1 MINLKISRFV
11 ERPLRNSS
19 KKKDKT
25 KMKRLA
31 VVVGVAAVATLAG
44 CKNPNFKRSEPDA
57 EAKVVPANT
66 ADEKVVTP
74 VETMPKAVEEVKKDD
89 VVTPKS
95 DESKVEAPK
104 IDESKVEEPKE
115 VEETTTY
122 IIQRGDTLSK
132 ISKKYN
138 IKLQGILAVNP
149 QIKDSSK
156 IRLGQKIKL
165 PGKVDV
171 GAQTVPAG
179 AFATTKKPANE
190 KPAKVFKP
198 YEGATEDYTVKSG
211 DTLGAIAYS
220 RGINVRQLKK
230 LNNLTNDN
238 LKIGQKLKVPAKAAK
253 ENKAVVVAP
262 VNPPASVVTPKP
274 EEPVVEPAPA
284 EETPVVES
292 EPVVPTVAAPEIETV
307 DHVVGDKEDLIGIA
321 MKRRV
326 NISEIRDCNPLIDCD
341 NLKEGMVIK
350 VPVKSS
356 QE

>member
-1 MINLKISRFV
+1 
-11 ERPLRNSS
+11 
-19 KKKDKT
+19 
-25 KMKRLA
+25 MKRIA

-74 VETMPKAVEEVKKDD
+74 VETTPKAIEEVEKDD
-89 VVTPKS
+89 VVTPKPV
-95 DESKVEAPK
+95 ESKVEDSK
-104 IDESKVEEPKE
+104 IDEPKVHEPKE

-179 AFATTKKPANE
+179 AFVTTKKPANE

-220 RGINVRQLKK
+220 RGVNVRQLKK
-230 LNNLTNDN
+230 LNNLTSDN

-262 VNPPASVVTPKP
+262 VEPAAVVTPKQ
-274 EEPVVEPAPA
+274 EEPVVAPAPA
-284 EETPVVES
+284 EDTPVVES
-292 EPVVPTVAAPEIETV
+292 EPVVPTVATPEIETV

>member
-1 MINLKISRFV
+1 
-11 ERPLRNSS
+11 
-19 KKKDKT
+19 
-25 KMKRLA
+25 MKRLA

-66 ADEKVVTP
+66 AGEKVVTP
-74 VETMPKAVEEVKKDD
+74 VETTPKAIEEVEKDD
-89 VVTPKS
+89 VVTSKPE
-95 DESKVEAPK
+95 ESKVEDPK
-104 IDESKVEEPKE
+104 IDEPKVAEPKE

-220 RGINVRQLKK
+220 RGVNVRQLKK
-230 LNNLTNDN
+230 LNNLTSDN

-262 VNPPASVVTPKP
+262 VESAAVVTPKQ
-274 EEPVVEPAPA
+274 EEPVVAPAPV

-292 EPVVPTVAAPEIETV
+292 EPVVPTVATPEIETV

>member
-1 MINLKISRFV
+1 M
-11 ERPLRNSS
+11 RNSS

-66 ADEKVVTP
+66 AGEKVVTP
-74 VETMPKAVEEVKKDD
+74 VETTPKAIEEVEKDD
-89 VVTPKS
+89 VVTSKPE
-95 DESKVEAPK
+95 ESKVEDPK
-104 IDESKVEEPKE
+104 IDEPKVAEPKE

-220 RGINVRQLKK
+220 RGVNVRQLKK
-230 LNNLTNDN
+230 LNNLTSDN

-262 VNPPASVVTPKP
+262 VESAAVVTPKQ
-274 EEPVVEPAPA
+274 EEPVVAPAPV

-292 EPVVPTVAAPEIETV
+292 EPVVPTVATPEIETV